1 LKNNL
6 FFLWWFKIIFVPLQP
21 KSVKQQTLNIM
32 VTLFGRT
39 KLTYEDIPSILD
51 GKISY
56 RDGSFNGEKWYVLR
70 LPNGRYINY
79 LTNDKARE
87 GCINS
92 ILKYYQYYESKSERE
107 IISLVRFELRSN
119 EEAEEW
125 LIGEEI
131 CSLLKRN
138 GYETEMYSQLGRIG
152 GINASKDGETF
163 KVVSVYP
170 NKEMLMAK
178 LDELKKKLK

>member
-1 LKNNL
+1 M

-21 KSVKQQTLNIM
+21 KSVKQQILNIM

-39 KLTYEDIPSILD
+39 LLTYEDIPSILD

-56 RDGSFNGEKWYVLR
+56 RNGEFNGEKWYVLR
-70 LPNGRYINY
+70 LPNGKYQNY
-79 LTNDKARE
+79 LATDKGRE
-87 GCINS
+87 SCVEH
-92 ILKYYQYYESKSERE
+92 ILKYHQYYEGRTKSQMEA
-107 IISLVRFELRSN
+107 LVRFELRSN

-138 GYETEMYSQLGRIG
+138 GYETDMYSQLGRIG
-152 GINASKDGETF
+152 GINASKDGKTF
-163 KVVSVYP
+163 KVVGVYP